1 MWPPTPSLV
10 SEFFLFSLPSLPP
23 PSPPS
28 LPHLLSQSSPSPH
41 PPPHRSS
48 KPYRALSRRIG
59 RGNGPKMN
67 HCPSFEDDDAP
78 SLDLFFSFLIIDD
91 LRSMLVL
98 CIWLFF
104 SSSKIPFFFCQQLLL
119 VGMLWR
125 ERKFNFL
132 KNYCRS
138 QEFLQKRT
146 KLHQ

>member
-1 MWPPTPSLV
+1 MFTEKHIPYMWPPTPSLV

-104 SSSKIPFFFCQQLLL
+104 SSSKIPFFFASSC
-119 VGMLWR
+119 
-125 ERKFNFL
+125 F
-132 KNYCRS
+132 
-138 QEFLQKRT
+138 
-146 KLHQ
+146 